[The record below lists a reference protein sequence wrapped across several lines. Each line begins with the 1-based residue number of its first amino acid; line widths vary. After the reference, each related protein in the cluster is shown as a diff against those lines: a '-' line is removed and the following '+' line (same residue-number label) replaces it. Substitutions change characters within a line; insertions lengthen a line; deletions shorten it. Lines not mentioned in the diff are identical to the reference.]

1 MNFILPQR
9 GVLSMHCSANVGKDG
24 NSALFFGLSGTG
36 KTTLSADP
44 NRSLIGDDEHGWSE
58 HGIFNVEGGCYAKT
72 IKITPESEPEI
83 YNAIQYGTVLE
94 NVYINPYTREPDFFD
109 ARFTQN
115 ARTAYPIENIPNAIV
130 PSMAG
135 HPNAIIFLTA
145 DAFGVLPPIAKLT
158 KEQAMYHFLSGYTSK
173 VAGTE
178 RGITEPQATF
188 SIGFG
193 EPFFPLPPLQYARLL
208 GEKSINI
215 ILAYILL
222 ILVGLAVH
230 MALVSVWN

>member
-1 MNFILPQR
+1 M
-9 GVLSMHCSANVGKDG
+9 
-24 NSALFFGLSGTG
+24 
-36 KTTLSADP
+36 
-44 NRSLIGDDEHGWSE
+44 
-58 HGIFNVEGGCYAKT
+58 
-72 IKITPESEPEI
+72 
-83 YNAIQYGTVLE
+83 
-94 NVYINPYTREPDFFD
+94 
-109 ARFTQN
+109 
-115 ARTAYPIENIPNAIV
+115 
-130 PSMAG
+130 
-135 HPNAIIFLTA
+135 TA

-208 GEKSINI
+208 GEKLINI
-215 ILAYILL
+215 ILVYILL

-230 MALVSVWN
+230 MVLVNVWN